1 MGDRPQHAPWMRCA
15 RLDLAAL
22 SQSCMH
28 VIPTGI
34 PDSSPRI
41 LKTYVRYDATVGY
54 SDAYE
59 RA

>member
-1 MGDRPQHAPWMRCA
+1 
-15 RLDLAAL
+15 
-22 SQSCMH
+22 MH

-41 LKTYVRYDATVGY
+41 LKAYVRFDATVGY